1 MEVKKMPELP
11 EVETVK
17 ENLKKRLINTKINDV
32 KVLYNNIIAYPDTNT
47 FEKTLK
53 NKKVKDITRRGKFI
67 IFDLEDYYLLSHLR
81 MEGKYFFKN
90 KNDQINKHEHVIFNL
105 DNNQELRYID
115 TRKFGKMFLI
125 QKENID
131 TIGPLKELGLEPFD
145 KKLTPNYLKEKIK
158 NKIIPIKTA
167 LLDQSI
173 IAGIGNIYADEILF
187 LSHVNP
193 LKKSNTLKEKELNNI
208 IKSTK
213 EVLNK
218 AIAKG
223 GTTIH
228 TYTSVDGIKGT
239 YQDSLF
245 VHNKEKE
252 LCKVC
257 QTQIKKIKVGGRG
270 TYYCPHCQ
278 K

>member
-187 LSHVNP
+187 LAHVNP

>member
-105 DNNQELRYID
+105 DNNQELRYMD

-187 LSHVNP
+187 LAHVNP
-193 LKKSNTLKEKELNNI
+193 LKKSNKLKEKELNNI

-228 TYTSVDGIKGT
+228 TYASVDGIKGT

>member
-1 MEVKKMPELP
+1 MPELP

-81 MEGKYFFKN
+81 MEGKYFIKN

-105 DNNQELRYID
+105 DNNQELRYMD

-145 KKLTPNYLKEKIK
+145 KNLTSNYLKEKIK

-193 LKKSNTLKEKELNNI
+193 LKKSNTLNEKELNNI

-218 AIAKG
+218 AITKG

>member
-81 MEGKYFFKN
+81 MEGKYFIKN

-105 DNNQELRYID
+105 DNNQELRYMD

-131 TIGPLKELGLEPFD
+131 TIGPLKELGIEPFD

-187 LSHVNP
+187 LAHVNP
-193 LKKSNTLKEKELNNI
+193 LKKSNKLKEKELNNI